1 MLKNYIFCLQLIFFA
16 IFMYAK
22 TILMKTITFFT
33 CLVAIFGS
41 VYGMQNNNSGEI
53 TADLYRVTNTDEIL
67 VDGIRVQFNEIYSN
81 QVTNEDAG
89 KMWNPD
95 ESVAILNQ
103 NYYLSIDKRNL
114 YTPNT
119 EVKFYFYNYVATNY
133 KLEINHDLNDQIYLY
148 DSLANT
154 YSTLTS
160 GTNAIYYS
168 VENNQVSASPER
180 FKIVFTNPFDSTL
193 STTKITSKDV
203 KVYPNPTKDGFVNID
218 THLLKGLD
226 VELLVYDQLGRQV
239 FQEKRNIQN
248 NSSMLNLNTS
258 VKQGTYILQIKTDQQ
273 QFTKRLVVL

>member
-1 MLKNYIFCLQLIFFA
+1 
-16 IFMYAK
+16 MYVK
-22 TILMKTITFFT
+22 IILMKTITFFT

-41 VYGMQNNNSGEI
+41 AYGMQNNNSGEI
-53 TADLYRVTNTDEIL
+53 TANLYRVTNTDEIL

-168 VENNQVSASPER
+168 VENNQISASPER

-226 VELLVYDQLGRQV
+226 VELLMYDQLGRQV

>member
-1 MLKNYIFCLQLIFFA
+1 MLKNYIFCLSLIYFA
-16 IFMYAK
+16 NFMYAK

-33 CLVAIFGS
+33 CLLAIFGS

-53 TADLYRVTNTDEIL
+53 TANLYRVTNTDEIL
-67 VDGIRVQFNEIYSN
+67 VDGIRIQFNEIYSN

-168 VENNQVSASPER
+168 VENNQISASPER